1 MLSESSNIYLN
12 LLRKDVS
19 NIMSKI
25 KILIPLDGTEKSMH
39 SLEWLKK
46 FYSKENAEVT
56 LIYVTEVFY
65 KGETI
70 DVSSFKNFE
79 NISLQILDEAASKL
93 EGYNVNTVK
102 AHGHVADTILKEAKG
117 GEYDL
122 IIMTKSS
129 VKGVSRIIGSVTSK
143 VVRNSEVAV
152 IVVPE

>member
-1 MLSESSNIYLN
+1 
-12 LLRKDVS
+12 
-19 NIMSKI
+19 MSKI

-39 SLEWLKK
+39 SLDWLKK
-46 FYSKENAEVT
+46 FYSKEQSDVT
-56 LIYVTEVFY
+56 LIYVAEVFY

-79 NISLQILDEAASKL
+79 NVGLQILDEAASKL
-93 EGYNVNTVK
+93 EGYNVNTINV
-102 AHGHVADTILKEAKG
+102 HGHVADMILKEAKD

-122 IIMTKSS
+122 VIMTKSS